1 MTATTNPPATAD
13 PTLASLEQQVDC
25 YRRLAKLA
33 QLQHVHVEQNRT
45 DALLDV
51 LQSRRAMLDEIG
63 RLEQSIGPA
72 KERWGEFLAS
82 ISGSDRS
89 RVESLMNETRDLL
102 QQITT
107 ADQNDVLVLQQRKLN
122 LGRQINQAKAAR
134 SVNRNYGTSA
144 FGAPGASKMDIQQ

>member
-1 MTATTNPPATAD
+1 MTVTD
-13 PTLASLEQQVDC
+13 PTLESLEQQVDC

-51 LQSRRAMLDEIG
+51 LQSRRQMLDEIH
-63 RLEQSIGPA
+63 RLEQSIVPA
-72 KERWGEFLAS
+72 KQRWGDYLGS
-82 ISGSDRS
+82 ISGAERA
-89 RVESLMNETRDLL
+89 RVEALMNETRDLL
-102 QQITT
+102 EQITT
-107 ADQNDVLVLQQRKLN
+107 ADRNDVLVLQQRKLN

-144 FGAPGASKMDIQQ
+144 FGAEPKSKMDIQQ

>member
-1 MTATTNPPATAD
+1 MTATTTNPPATD

-51 LQSRRAMLDEIG
+51 LQNRRAMLDEIH

-72 KERWGEFLAS
+72 KQRWGEYLGS
-82 ISGSDRS
+82 ISGADRS

-102 QQITT
+102 EQITA

-144 FGAPGASKMDIQQ
+144 LGAPGASKMDIQQ

>member
-1 MTATTNPPATAD
+1 MTAITTRLNPSN
-13 PTLASLEQQVDC
+13 PTLESLEQQVDC

-51 LQSRRAMLDEIG
+51 LQSRRAMLDEIQ
-63 RLEQSIGPA
+63 RLERSIGPA
-72 KERWGEFLAS
+72 KARWSEYLGS

-89 RVESLMNETRDLL
+89 RVEALMGEARDLL
-102 QQITT
+102 EQITT
-107 ADQNDVLVLQQRKLN
+107 ADRNDVLVLQQRKLN
-122 LGRQINQAKAAR
+122 LGRQINQAKTAR

-144 FGAPGASKMDIQQ
+144 FGQQSQSKMDIQQ

>member
-1 MTATTNPPATAD
+1 MTVTD
-13 PTLASLEQQVDC
+13 PTLEALEQQVDC

-51 LQSRRAMLDEIG
+51 LQSRRAMLDEIH
-63 RLEQSIGPA
+63 RLEQAIVPA
-72 KERWGEFLAS
+72 KERWGEYLGS
-82 ISGSDRS
+82 ISGAHRS
-89 RVESLMNETRDLL
+89 RVEALMNETRDLL
-102 QQITT
+102 EQITT
-107 ADQNDVLVLQQRKLN
+107 ADRNDVLVLQQRKLN

-144 FGAPGASKMDIQQ
+144 FGQHGPSTMDIQQ

>member
-1 MTATTNPPATAD
+1 MTATTTNPPATD

-45 DALLDV
+45 DA
-51 LQSRRAMLDEIG
+51 MLDEIH

-72 KERWGEFLAS
+72 KQRWGEYLGS
-82 ISGSDRS
+82 ISGADRS

-102 QQITT
+102 EQITA

-144 FGAPGASKMDIQQ
+144 LGAPGPSKMDIQQ